1 MTRLTEL
8 SSETRTAA
16 LWRILKFVTDP
27 GGLTPDQIQT
37 ILPILEDEARARE
50 AKQIHYLLG
59 RSGIKR
65 VKRLDDFDWKFN
77 PKLPREK
84 FMAFRNSSWIDN
96 TQNLLLIGPSGVGK
110 SHLAAALCYEAIQKG
125 IATAFISCF
134 DLVAKLKRARNKHTL
149 IQYYSTVKVFCLDEL
164 GYVFP
169 SQEEANDIFQIISKR
184 SEIGSTLV
192 TTNLVPSAWGKIFD
206 AATATAIL
214 DRLSLKGTFLTLE
227 GDSYRGRK

>member
-1 MTRLTEL
+1 MTRRTEL
-8 SSETRTAA
+8 FK
-16 LWRILKFVTDP
+16 ILKFVTDP
-27 GGLTPDQIQT
+27 CGLTPEAAQT

-50 AKQIHYLLG
+50 LKQIHYLLG

-65 VKRLDDFDWKFN
+65 VKRLEDFDWKFN

-84 FMAFRNSSWIDN
+84 FMAFRNSPWMDN

-110 SHLAAALCYEAIQKG
+110 SHLASALCYEAIQKG

-149 IQYYSTVKVFCLDEL
+149 IQYYSTVKIFCLDEL

-214 DRLSLKGTFLTLE
+214 DRLNLKGTFLTLE

>member
-1 MTRLTEL
+1 M
-8 SSETRTAA
+8 
-16 LWRILKFVTDP
+16 
-27 GGLTPDQIQT
+27 
-37 ILPILEDEARARE
+37 
-50 AKQIHYLLG
+50 
-59 RSGIKR
+59 
-65 VKRLDDFDWKFN
+65 
-77 PKLPREK
+77 
-84 FMAFRNSSWIDN
+84 
-96 TQNLLLIGPSGVGK
+96 LLIGPSGVGK
-110 SHLAAALCYEAIQKG
+110 SHLASSLCYEAIQKG

-134 DLVAKLKRARNKHTL
+134 DLVAKLKLARNKHTL

-184 SEIGSTLV
+184 SEIGSTLL

-214 DRLSLKGTFLTLE
+214 DRLNLKGTFLTLE